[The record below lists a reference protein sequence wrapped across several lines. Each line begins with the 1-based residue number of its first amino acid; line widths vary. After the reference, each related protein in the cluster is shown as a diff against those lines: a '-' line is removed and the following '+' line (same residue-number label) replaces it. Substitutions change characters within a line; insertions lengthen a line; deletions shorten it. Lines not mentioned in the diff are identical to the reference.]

1 MRLRAENVFELCQ
14 RYDYDV
20 VNRLMSKAFELNR
33 PYGFSWVLAN
43 LDAPE
48 FALCNMLEIQEIR
61 VVAEAVF
68 GRFLE
73 RYADSLYA
81 DYISR
86 YRTGP
91 IDLEEARKTC
101 EDLFPVLHDMNQVR
115 VANTQYES
123 ASLLYT
129 LIETIHADTC
139 EYFIVT
145 KQVSRDAALEYAD
158 SERRAFIQDVRDV
171 LGLS

>member
-1 MRLRAENVFELCQ
+1 MRLKAENVFELCQ

-20 VNRLMSKAFELNR
+20 VNRMMSKAFELNR

-73 RYADSLYA
+73 RYADSPYA

-101 EDLFPVLHDMNQVR
+101 EDIFPVLHDMNQIR
-115 VANTQYES
+115 VANAQYEA
-123 ASLLYT
+123 ASSLYS
-129 LIETIHADTC
+129 LIETVHADTY
-139 EYFIVT
+139 EYLLL
-145 KQVSRDAALEYAD
+145 KNPGSCDAASEYAD